1 MQVILNNFVNQF
13 WLNYVGG
20 VREIIKINLIV
31 MLMKEKVINWNIK
44 QHLQKAIEEFKQI
57 LAKINMLLVTTVLP
71 KLK

>member
-57 LAKINMLLVTTVLP
+57 LAKINMLVVTTVLP